1 MMTTGEE
8 ISRTN
13 ARAILRDI
21 GMPHLDWAHGAAVN
35 IVRQCLNTRHRP
47 TYHQQAL
54 LEAESPALLAYLEKL
69 ASSGD
74 SVGWR
79 TLRDRIQ
86 VHADTLRDSDMQPC
100 RRPWLAAIWQTLP
113 ELAAIGQSILGK
125 PSTPKSV
132 ADFEVTPGPA
142 DTDSASGNG
151 GDEKG
156 SSGKTG
162 SAGSAGTT
170 AKPKP
175 SSRLALPVVPII
187 LTEAEK
193 KVLGLDKPASDAD
206 AREELTPDDPDGTN
220 RLSGPKMPGG
230 FK

>member
-8 ISRTN
+8 ISWTN
-13 ARAILRDI
+13 ARMVLRYI
-21 GMPHLDWAHGAAVN
+21 GMPHLDWAHGAAANV
-35 IVRQCLNTRHRP
+35 VRQCLNTRHRP
-47 TYHQQAL
+47 TYHQQKF

-79 TLRDRIQ
+79 TLRDRVQ
-86 VHADTLRDSDMQPC
+86 VHAEIIRDTDMPSC
-100 RRPWLAAIWQTLP
+100 RRPWLAAIWHALP
-113 ELAAIGQSILGK
+113 ELAAIGQSILDK

-132 ADFEVTPGPA
+132 ADVELTPVSA
-142 DTDSASGNG
+142 DADADSASGNG

-156 SSGKTG
+156 SAGKTG
-162 SAGSAGTT
+162 SAGTA

-175 SSRLALPVVPII
+175 SSRLKLPVVSVI

-206 AREELTPDDPDGTN
+206 ARDEVTPDGPDEASRTSGQTM
-220 RLSGPKMPGG
+220 SGGPK
-230 FK
+230 

>member
-8 ISRTN
+8 ISWTN
-13 ARAILRDI
+13 ARAVLRDI
-21 GMPHLDWAHGAAVN
+21 GMPHLDWAHGVAVN
-35 IVRQCLNTRHRP
+35 IVRQCQNTRHRP
-47 TYHQQAL
+47 TYHQQTF

-79 TLRDRIQ
+79 TLRDRVQ

-100 RRPWLAAIWQTLP
+100 RRPWLAAIWHALP
-113 ELAAIGQSILGK
+113 ELAAIGQSILDK
-125 PSTPKSV
+125 PSKPKSV
-132 ADFEVTPGPA
+132 ADFEVMPGSA
-142 DTDSASGNG
+142 DAGSASGNG

-156 SSGKTG
+156 SAGKTG
-162 SAGSAGTT
+162 SAGTV

-175 SSRLALPVVPII
+175 SARLKLPIVAFI

-193 KVLGLDKPASDAD
+193 KALGLDKPASDAD
-206 AREELTPDDPDGTN
+206 ARDEVTPDDPDETN
-220 RLSGPKMPGG
+220 RISGPEMSGG

>member
-8 ISRTN
+8 ISWTN
-13 ARAILRDI
+13 ARAVLRDI
-21 GMPHLDWAHGAAVN
+21 GMPHLDWAHGAAAN

-47 TYHQQAL
+47 THHQQTF
-54 LEAESPALLAYLEKL
+54 LEAESPALLSYLEKL

-79 TLRDRIQ
+79 TLRDRVQ

-100 RRPWLAAIWQTLP
+100 RRPWLAAIWHALP
-113 ELAAIGQSILGK
+113 ELAAIGQSILDK
-125 PSTPKSV
+125 PSKHKSV
-132 ADFEVTPGPA
+132 ADFEVMPGSA
-142 DTDSASGNG
+142 DADSASGNG

-156 SSGKTG
+156 SAGKI
-162 SAGSAGTT
+162 GSAGTA

-175 SSRLALPVVPII
+175 SSRLKLPVVPVI

-193 KVLGLDKPASDAD
+193 KALGLDKPASDAD
-206 AREELTPDDPDGTN
+206 ARDEVTPDGPDGAN
-220 RLSGPKMPGG
+220 RTSGQTMSGGPK
-230 FK
+230 